1 MLTGDK
7 YADFRIVF
15 QLCYENKTIV
25 EDILFL
31 LDNVGINNYASELGT
46 RLKCSFK
53 DYLIT
58 LFVYMIIMKKE
69 QKISVH
75 IK

>member
-46 RLKCSFK
+46 R
-53 DYLIT
+53 
-58 LFVYMIIMKKE
+58 
-69 QKISVH
+69 
-75 IK
+75 